1 MYVGPPKL
9 ELEWEGVE
17 LSSTQRC
24 RPSRTTCPSVNS
36 GPLFSGSSS
45 HSFWTMYTSVTQPS
59 LGMPHFTAVAYVD
72 DQLLACYDSITRKM
86 LPQTPWMKK
95 AAEEDPRYIDR
106 YTQILQHDEENFRG
120 DLVMLR
126 KRYNQSEGFHTV
138 QMMIECKVRPD
149 GRKGGRWQ
157 YGYDGRDFISFDMEH
172 LVWTAADPQAQ
183 VIMRT
188 WETETGLVLRLKS
201 YLEEICTEWFQKDS
215 AYREEGL
222 RKEAPVVKVMKKGDY
237 DGMEM
242 LVCQAYGF
250 YPRDI
255 DAVWTKDGEVWVQDT
270 FHRTV
275 APNSDGTYHAWLSIR
290 IDPKDSDRY
299 RCHIDHNGLQEPL
312 DLAWEKPASLTWPI
326 ILGTTGAV
334 FAAVV
339 VVGATVQIK
348 KWRDGYRAAS
358 GQ

>member
-1 MYVGPPKL
+1 MASVPCL
-9 ELEWEGVE
+9 
-17 LSSTQRC
+17 LS
-24 RPSRTTCPSVNS
+24 
-36 GPLFSGSSS
+36 LFATSAFFLGSSLGSSS
-45 HSFWTMYTSVTQPS
+45 RSFWTMYTSVTKPA

-72 DQLLACYDSITRKM
+72 DQLLARYDSITRKM

-95 AAEEDPRYIDR
+95 AAEEDPRYINR

-126 KRYNQSEGFHTV
+126 KRYNQSE
-138 QMMIECKVRPD
+138 
-149 GRKGGRWQ
+149 
-157 YGYDGRDFISFDMEH
+157 
-172 LVWTAADPQAQ
+172 
-183 VIMRT
+183 
-188 WETETGLVLRLKS
+188 
-201 YLEEICTEWFQKDS
+201 
-215 AYREEGL
+215 
-222 RKEAPVVKVMKKGDY
+222 EAPVVKVTKKGDY

-250 YPRDI
+250 YPREI
-255 DAVWTKDGEVWVQDT
+255 DALWTKDGEVWVQDT

-312 DLAWEKPASLTWPI
+312 DLAWEEPASLIWPI